1 MKRFKHMLTVILTAA
16 TFALLM
22 SSCFGWYDWYD
33 EPGPPPR
40 LPATI
45 TTGHTIIESLQS

>member
-1 MKRFKHMLTVILTAA
+1 MKRIKHMLTVILTAA

-33 EPGPPPR
+33 EPGPPPPHR
-40 LPATI
+40 HHHYHHRPYYY
-45 TTGHTIIESLQS
+45 